1 MQFNKNKGFSLI
13 EVLLVLGFAA
23 VLIAGAFLAYSS
35 VKSSSQVNRTAQNVS
50 MVAAGI
56 KALYANSP
64 DYEGLSNELVIN
76 ANIAPEE
83 WVNGDTLV
91 HGLGSGGSKSILISP
106 TNERN
111 RTDGEMFRVHV
122 YNSQPNVK
130 QCVALI
136 KTLAP
141 QFDAVWL
148 KSGYNAGGVP
158 MKRINQKLNLNRTID
173 YCNRYGRHGI
183 SFISK

>member
-1 MQFNKNKGFSLI
+1 MKLNDKKGFSLI

-64 DYEGLSNELVIN
+64 DYEGLSNKLVID
-76 ANIAPEE
+76 ANIAPKD
-83 WVNGDTLV
+83 WINGDDLT
-91 HGLGSGGSKSILISP
+91 HGLGSGGSKRVLISS
-106 TNERN
+106 TNKNN
-111 RTDGEMFRVHV
+111 RTEGNLFRIHI
-122 YNSQPNVK
+122 YNSQPDVK

-136 KTLAP
+136 TTLAP

-148 KSGYNAGGVP
+148 KSGAGNGGVP
-158 MKRINQKLNLNRTID
+158 LKRINQQLNLARTIN
-173 YCNRYGRHGI
+173 YCNRYGRNGI